1 MAELDALEQT
11 ILADIAAAADEAAL
25 ESVRVSTLGKKGSV
39 SALLA
44 TLGKMTPEQRK
55 AMGPAINGLKDRVTA
70 ALAARRQALKDLAL
84 DQRLNTE
91 TVDVTLPLPDSP
103 AEQGRIHPI
112 SQVIDEL
119 TAIFADMGFAIAEG
133 PDIETDDYN
142 FTKLNFP
149 EGHAARDM
157 HDTFFFPEK
166 PDGSRMLLRT
176 HTSPVQVRTML
187 SQKPPIRV
195 ICPGRTYRCDS
206 DQTHTPM
213 FHQVE
218 GLVID
223 KGSHLGHLKWILAEF
238 CKAFFEVDIQC
249 RRDKG
254 EIRFGE
260 GEDWLEILGCGMVH
274 PNVLKN
280 CGLDPEEYQGFAW
293 GLGIDR
299 IAMLK
304 YGMPDLRAFFEAD
317 VRWLSYY
324 GFRPLDFP
332 TLAGGLSGDIYSS
345 VRARVGTI
353 VMTRD
358 KLTEIVE
365 QALRE
370 ALGPAALD
378 RVEVA
383 EGMDHDG
390 EDALFVTVRY
400 RPGLDPIDPTKA
412 QGLVRDRLLAAA
424 EKRFPYMNYIYPD
437 DPLAEDDKAADVRSA
452 S

>member
-1 MAELDALEQT
+1 MSDLAHLEKDL
-11 ILADIAAAADEAAL
+11 LADIAAVPDEAAL
-25 ESVRVSTLGKKGSV
+25 EAVRVSALGKRGSV

-44 TLGKMTPEQRK
+44 TLGKMSPDERKEQ
-55 AMGPAINGLKDRVTA
+55 GPLINGLKERVTA
-70 ALAARRQALKDLAL
+70 ALAARRQALKDAAL
-84 DQRLNTE
+84 DRRLNTE

-149 EGHAARDM
+149 EGHPAREM
-157 HDTFFFPEK
+157 HDTFFFNPKE
-166 PDGSRMLLRT
+166 DGSRMLLRK

-195 ICPGRTYRCDS
+195 VCPGRTYRIDS
-206 DQTHTPM
+206 DATHTPQ

-223 KGSHLGHLKWILAEF
+223 KGSHLGHLKWILHEF
-238 CKAFFEVDIQC
+238 CKAFFEVDHINMRFRPSFFPFTEPSLEVDIQC

-280 CGLDPEEYQGFAW
+280 CGIDPDEYQGFAW
-293 GLGIDR
+293 GMGLDR

-304 YGMPDLRAFFEAD
+304 YGIADLRQLFDSD
-317 VRWLSYY
+317 VRWLNHY
-324 GFRPLDFP
+324 GFKPLDVP
-332 TLAGGLSGDIYSS
+332 TLAGGLS
-345 VRARVGTI
+345 T
-353 VMTRD
+353 
-358 KLTEIVE
+358 
-365 QALRE
+365 
-370 ALGPAALD
+370 
-378 RVEVA
+378 
-383 EGMDHDG
+383 
-390 EDALFVTVRY
+390 
-400 RPGLDPIDPTKA
+400 
-412 QGLVRDRLLAAA
+412 
-424 EKRFPYMNYIYPD
+424 
-437 DPLAEDDKAADVRSA
+437 
-452 S
+452 